1 MEASMRFHFH
11 ILILSFL
18 IFVGSCGQS
27 GLAIKS
33 RHLNSDGLSQNET
46 IMADGSNIKG
56 IYATDLYPVNYNLH
70 LKKVGVA
77 AVVRNGDSFSAYVKM
92 QYGQKGTALRQA
104 IYTGRRCPNVN
115 DDLNKDAYIDIQEAL
130 FAIGQ
135 ITIPLDHN
143 IDSQQEGINDFPT
156 GDFNV
161 GRYFYEAKTS
171 FAKMFADLK
180 APDENPN
187 DDIIKLGPNTG
198 LTFPGRVI
206 VLQGLNESVFLP
218 ETAGSNNGETA
229 YKTMPVACGVLW
241 KAGKLPIELEGIE

>member
-1 MEASMRFHFH
+1 MRFHFH
-11 ILILSFL
+11 LLTIFFL
-18 IFVGSCGQS
+18 FFVGSCGQS

-33 RHLNSDGLSQNET
+33 QDLNSDGITQNET
-46 IMADGSNIKG
+46 IMPDGSNIKG

-70 LKKVGVA
+70 LKKVGAA
-77 AVVRNGDSFSAYVKM
+77 AVVRNGDSFSALVKIH
-92 QYGQKGTALRQA
+92 YGQKGTALRQA

-143 IDSQQEGINDFPT
+143 IDSQQEGINDYPT
-156 GDFNV
+156 GDLNS
-161 GRYFYEAKTS
+161 GRYFYEETTS
-171 FAKMFADLK
+171 FQKMFADLK
-180 APDENPN
+180 ATDENPN
-187 DDIIKLGPNTG
+187 DDITKLGVDSG

-218 ETAGSNNGETA
+218 DTAATNNGETA

-241 KAGKLPIELEGIE
+241 KVAKLPSELEGLE